1 MGSGPEYIGWGQS
14 AWQYH
19 SQKPRVIACGD
30 IVLSEIFALYGM
42 YETQHQAAVAV
53 GNIHPQLEKAAQVAR
68 ECYDIGVSYLK
79 EGVTFGEVAD
89 EMEKPLLASGGWH
102 VHPQIHSINPYGPI
116 GFGTAP
122 GTGSEGRDEL
132 CI

>member
-14 AWQYH
+14 AWQYR
-19 SQKPRVIACGD
+19 SQKPRV
-30 IVLSEIFALYGM
+30 
-42 YETQHQAAVAV
+42 
-53 GNIHPQLEKAAQVAR
+53 
-68 ECYDIGVSYLK
+68 
-79 EGVTFGEVAD
+79 
-89 EMEKPLLASGGWH
+89 MEKPLLASGGWH